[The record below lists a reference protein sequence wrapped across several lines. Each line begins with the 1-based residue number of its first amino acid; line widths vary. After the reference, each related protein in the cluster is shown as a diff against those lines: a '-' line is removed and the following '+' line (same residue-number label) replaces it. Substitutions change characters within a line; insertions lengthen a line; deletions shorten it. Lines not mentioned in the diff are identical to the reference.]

1 MYDRYL
7 LIMYLTTV
15 FLITSIH
22 NIWFYLL
29 VFQLISIFSFKEFY
43 KLIKKSIFSVLLF
56 NSVVSISHTFI
67 NGFDKDYLLL
77 LNLRVFVLT
86 YMTFFIISKINLF
99 KALSFSK
106 NLTTLLVL
114 SYSQILT
121 YKKLFEEFNMAL
133 TTRTV
138 KDLKFS
144 DYLNFYGKV
153 FEFFLDKSTKNA
165 KDISDGMR
173 SRGFFDD

>member
-7 LIMYLTTV
+7 LTVYILTV

-22 NIWFYLL
+22 NIGFYLI
-29 VFQLISIFSFKEFY
+29 VFLFFSIFSLKDLY
-43 KLIKKSIFSVLLF
+43 RLLKKSIFSILLF
-56 NSVVSISHTFI
+56 NSVVSISYIFI

-77 LNLRVFVLT
+77 INLRVIVLT
-86 YMTFFIISKINLF
+86 YITFFITSKINLF

-106 NLTTLLVL
+106 TLTTLLVL

-133 TTRTV
+133 TTRAV
-138 KDLKFS
+138 KELKFS

-153 FEFFLDKSTKNA
+153 FEFFFDKSTKNV

-173 SRGFFDD
+173 SRGFFND